1 MFIALRR
8 IIKSGWISFRRNS
21 GLSAATIF
29 MMVLTISLATSI
41 YLLWQTSQFLVETL
55 REKVDMYVY
64 FNDELSSDDVLKI
77 KDELS
82 RLPEIKK
89 IEYVSKEE
97 ALQKFTQRH
106 KEDKTIME
114 SLEELGNNPLLASLN
129 IKAWETTQ
137 YASISSFLQ
146 NSSFKNLIA
155 KIDYQQKK
163 TIIEKVFSV
172 TSSINKAGIIFSII
186 FAIVAVLIS
195 LNTVRLA
202 IYNSREEIETMRLVG
217 ASNWFIRGP
226 FLVQGTI
233 AGVFAVLITMLIF
246 GTGLFF
252 INPYLEFLIPGF
264 NIFQHFVANLLLIF
278 LIQLV
283 AGVGLGIVSSWIAV
297 RRYLRV

>member
-29 MMVLTISLATSI
+29 IMVLAISLATSI
-41 YLLWQTSQFLVETL
+41 YFLQQASQFLVKTL
-55 REKVDMYVY
+55 QEKIDMYVY
-64 FNDELSSDDVLKI
+64 FNEELLGEDVLKI
-77 KDELS
+77 KNELS
-82 RLPEIKK
+82 RLSEIQK

-97 ALQKFTQRH
+97 SLQRFTQRH
-106 KEDKTIME
+106 KDDKTIME
-114 SLEELGNNPLLASLN
+114 SLEELGANPLLASLH

-163 TIIEKVFSV
+163 TIIGKVFSV
-172 TSSINKAGIIFSII
+172 TSCINKAGVIFSII
-186 FAIVAVLIS
+186 LALIAVLIS
-195 LNTVRLA
+195 FNTVRLA

-226 FLVQGTI
+226 FLIQGVI
-233 AGVFAVLITMLIF
+233 AGIFSVLITMLIF
-246 GTGLFF
+246 LAGFF
-252 INPYLEFLIPGF
+252 FLSPYLEFLIPGF
-264 NIFQHFVANLLLIF
+264 NVFQHFTTHLFIIF
-278 LIQLV
+278 LIQLT
-283 AGVGLGIVSSWIAV
+283 AGIGLGIVPSWIAI
-297 RRYLRV
+297 RKYLEV